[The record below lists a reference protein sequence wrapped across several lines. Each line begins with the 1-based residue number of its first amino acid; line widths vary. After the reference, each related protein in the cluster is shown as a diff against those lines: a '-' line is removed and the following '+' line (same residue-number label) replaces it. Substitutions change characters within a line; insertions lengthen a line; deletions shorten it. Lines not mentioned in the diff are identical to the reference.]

1 MPNGAWLTKSRFLAG
16 KQCPKR
22 LWQQCHAPLEDG
34 PEASP
39 ITRAAHSARRVPI
52 GTWVDPGSNEQRD
65 DAVVALAKRAP
76 VRGQATA
83 VEGSCDFL
91 GVNGWK

>member
-1 MPNGAWLTKSRFLAG
+1 MSATSIDLFLFASS
-16 KQCPKR
+16 
-22 LWQQCHAPLEDG
+22 LAS
-34 PEASP
+34 ASP
-39 ITRAAHSARRVPI
+39 VGSFGVRAAHSARRVPM